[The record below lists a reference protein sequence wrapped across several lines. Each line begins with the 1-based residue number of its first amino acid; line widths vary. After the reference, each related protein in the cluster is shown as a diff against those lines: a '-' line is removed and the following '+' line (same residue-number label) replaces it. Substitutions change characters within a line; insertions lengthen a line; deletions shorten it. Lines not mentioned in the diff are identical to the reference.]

1 MYRSGT
7 SAKINPPSMNPS
19 MPIIASTGGEDEEIR
34 LLTDQLQLELGNLA
48 STHSV
53 LEADMQRLASMLG
66 PFMTPAG
73 RLNLPEK
80 MDPKVLLFKQGLDF
94 RISEYNEDC
103 RRLENI
109 QERLQRKLEE
119 AAGAY
124 ERTFMGATGLADA
137 RIIRR
142 LEELQRIIQ
151 VQQQEL
157 DQARFERDV
166 VADEAKRLRH
176 MFVKN
181 GGSSVKQPQM
191 MAGLSNQQE
200 PFSTVPTSLHT
211 VTSAKFVP
219 MAGPSQTL
227 HAPGMM
233 GIAANAIPQ
242 PTMMT
247 VGITQQP
254 NMRQQPGTTT
264 PGTAAPGQPVDS
276 PQGWADWWT
285 GQPSSANPAPPA
297 ARKDFI

>member
-1 MYRSGT
+1 MSFKAPFGNRVV
-7 SAKINPPSMNPS
+7 PPSMNPS
-19 MPIIASTGGEDEEIR
+19 MPIIASSGGEDEEIR

-66 PFMTPAG
+66 PYMTAAG

-80 MDPKVLLFKQGLDF
+80 LDPKVLMFKQGLDF
-94 RISEYNEDC
+94 RIAEYNEDC

-124 ERTFMGATGLADA
+124 ERTFMGASGLADA

-157 DQARFERDV
+157 DQTRFERDV
-166 VADEAKRLRH
+166 VADEAKRLRQ

-181 GGSSVKQPQM
+181 GAP
-191 MAGLSNQQE
+191 AGPRPTNVQE
-200 PFSTVPTSLHT
+200 PFSNIPNSLHT
-211 VTSAKFVP
+211 ITSAKFVP
-219 MAGPSQTL
+219 MAGPMQSI
-227 HAPGMM
+227 HATS
-233 GIAANAIPQ
+233 IAKPPYMASTGLPSA
-242 PTMMT
+242 T
-247 VGITQQP
+247 
-254 NMRQQPGTTT
+254 RQAPPFPSAQPG
-264 PGTAAPGQPVDS
+264 GAADS
-276 PQGWADWWT
+276 GPAEGWGSWWT
-285 GQPSSANPAPPA
+285 GQPMAEAPTAGPPA
-297 ARKDFI
+297 GGINVGQPPVARRDFI

>member
-1 MYRSGT
+1 MFRSGN
-7 SAKINPPSMNPS
+7 SKITPPSMNPS

-34 LLTDQLQLELGNLA
+34 LLTEQLQMELGNLA

-80 MDPKVLLFKQGLDF
+80 MDPKILLFKQGLDF

-103 RRLENI
+103 RRLENV

-176 MFVKN
+176 MFVRN
-181 GGSSVKQPQM
+181 GGNVKQPTVV
-191 MAGLSNQQE
+191 QE
-200 PFSTVPTSLHT
+200 PFSSVPTSLHT

-227 HAPGMM
+227 HAPGPVFRMNVM
-233 GIAANAIPQ
+233 PPPTSTGMPQ
-242 PTMMT
+242 QAPVTAPT
-247 VGITQQP
+247 G
-254 NMRQQPGTTT
+254 NLT
-264 PGTAAPGQPVDS
+264 PGSTGGPSGTEPA
-276 PQGWADWWT
+276 QGWADWWA
-285 GQPSSANPAPPA
+285 GQPAANPSPPA
-297 ARKDFI
+297 ARRDFI

>member
-1 MYRSGT
+1 MFRSGNP
-7 SAKINPPSMNPS
+7 KISPPSMNPS

-34 LLTDQLQLELGNLA
+34 LLTEQLQLELGNLA

-181 GGSSVKQPQM
+181 GGNVKQPMVVQ
-191 MAGLSNQQE
+191 NQE
-200 PFSTVPTSLHT
+200 PFSSVPTSLHT

-227 HAPGMM
+227 HAPGPVFRMNVMPPPTSM
-233 GIAANAIPQ
+233 GVSQPPPVSTQLGTSTPASAGAPSGTEPAQGWTDWWAGQPTANA
-242 PTMMT
+242 
-247 VGITQQP
+247 
-254 NMRQQPGTTT
+254 
-264 PGTAAPGQPVDS
+264 
-276 PQGWADWWT
+276 
-285 GQPSSANPAPPA
+285 APPA

>member
-1 MYRSGT
+1 MFRPSPGNP
-7 SAKINPPSMNPS
+7 KISPPSMNPT

-80 MDPKVLLFKQGLDF
+80 MDGKILLFKQGLDF

-103 RRLENI
+103 KRLENI
-109 QERLQRKLEE
+109 QDRLQRKLEE

-181 GGSSVKQPQM
+181 GASTKPP
-191 MAGLSNQQE
+191 MAGLAQD
-200 PFSTVPTSLHT
+200 PYSTVPTSLHT

-227 HAPGMM
+227 HAPGSVLRM
-233 GIAANAIPQ
+233 NAMPQ
-242 PTMMT
+242 PT
-247 VGITQQP
+247 
-254 NMRQQPGTTT
+254 NMNYDTSKVSVPMPDNSTPASGGT
-264 PGTAAPGQPVDS
+264 GAANDPAAQGWTDWWAGQPA
-276 PQGWADWWT
+276 G
-285 GQPSSANPAPPA
+285 NPAPPA